1 MKANEIFNEYL
12 PKKLTASNKYF
23 DVDALKGKSVGL
35 DLEGPDGG
43 AWTLAI
49 DSSGS
54 ASVAPGLAPGTD
66 CIIHMN
72 ESVFEGLL
80 KGSVNVPMAVLTRKI
95 KIKGETTVAAKL
107 GLALQK
113 IMS

>member
-1 MKANEIFNEYL
+1 MKANEIFNDYL
-12 PKKLTASNKYF
+12 PKKLSAVNKLF
-23 DVDALKGKSVGL
+23 DVEALRGKSVGL

-43 AWTLAI
+43 AWTLVI
-49 DSSGS
+49 DSGGG
-54 ASVAPGLAPGTD
+54 ASVEAGLAPQAA
-66 CIIHMN
+66 CVIHMK

-80 KGSVNVPMAVLTRKI
+80 NGSVNVPMAVLTRKI